1 MLDHIVDG
9 CGFEIITLDALRT
22 SHSRGQ
28 AKHKSE
34 LCSLFIR
41 ENLDKFKVQ
50 RVDCPDE
57 LKRED
62 LRLTVD
68 NPEDLIVCKAVYK
81 EFIKDA
87 PQIPINKII
96 KFLDMNHSLK
106 ELIFPFT
113 EKGYESMYVWSDNE

>member
-1 MLDHIVDG
+1 MAKKKYEQLNDLINQYLES
-9 CGFEIITLDALRT
+9 FEIVKTKHGSNFTL
-22 SHSRGQ
+22 
-28 AKHKSE
+28 
-34 LCSLFIR
+34 
-41 ENLDKFKVQ
+41 
-50 RVDCPDE
+50 E